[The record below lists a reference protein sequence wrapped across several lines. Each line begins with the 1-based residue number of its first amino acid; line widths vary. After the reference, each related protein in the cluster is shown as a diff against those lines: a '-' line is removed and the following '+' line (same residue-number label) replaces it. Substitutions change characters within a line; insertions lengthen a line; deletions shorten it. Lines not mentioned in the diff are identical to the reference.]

1 MEIPTR
7 VNLMLS
13 KHDNEVLTKTGPD
26 TPMGNLF
33 RRFWMP
39 VLLISEL
46 DERDGDPVRVK
57 ILGEELVAFRDS
69 SGAVG
74 LIDSRCPHR
83 QAELFWGRNEE
94 EGLRCVYHGWKFD
107 REGSCLD
114 MPSELPGSQ
123 FKDKVSITAYPTREW
138 GGFIWAFMGPKE
150 LISNL
155 PEFEFAKVPQDNFF
169 VSKKLQECNWAQS
182 LEGAIDTAH
191 FSFLHMLLE
200 LPDDAPAAWHYMKAD
215 GAPRFTILPT
225 EAGFLIGGARKA
237 GNLESYWRITQFL
250 LPNHSLAPGAE
261 RGQNMNGQTW
271 VPIDDES
278 CWIFCYTW
286 NPDRPITDEE
296 IDVMRSG
303 GSSIHTMTDDNF
315 RPLANTDNDY
325 FIDREAQRKTSF
337 TGISG
342 IANQDTYIQ
351 NSQGVIYDRTKEHLG
366 SSDQAILEFR
376 KMMLQ
381 KVRYLLEGEEPIEAQ
396 NSEAYFVQSGAEIA
410 PREWELKEVTEKRF
424 RRE

>member
-1 MEIPTR
+1 
-7 VNLMLS
+7 MLS
-13 KHDNEVLTKTGPD
+13 KHDNKVLTETGPH
-26 TPMGNLF
+26 TPMGNFF

-46 DERDGDPVRVK
+46 DKSDGDPVRVK

-69 SGAVG
+69 SGDIG
-74 LIDSRCPHR
+74 LIESRCPHR

-94 EGLRCVYHGWKFD
+94 GGLRCVYHGWKFD
-107 REGSCLD
+107 RKGSCLD
-114 MPSELPGSQ
+114 MPSEPLDSQ
-123 FKDKVSITAYPTREW
+123 FKDKVNITAYPTREW
-138 GGFIWAFMGPKE
+138 GGFIWAYMGPEE

-155 PEFEFAKVPQDNFF
+155 PEFEFAKVPEGNFF

-215 GAPRFTILPT
+215 GAPSFTILPT
-225 EAGFLIGGARKA
+225 EAGFVIGGARKA
-237 GNLESYWRITQFL
+237 GNSEAYWRITQFL

-271 VPIDDES
+271 VPIDDKS
-278 CWIFCYTW
+278 CWVFCYTW

-303 GSSIHTMTDDNF
+303 GSSVHTVTDDNF
-315 RPLANTDNDY
+315 RPLANADNDY
-325 FIDREAQRKTSF
+325 LISREAQRSTSF
-337 TGISG
+337 TGITG

-351 NSQGVIYDRTKEHLG
+351 NSQGIIYDRTKEHLG
-366 SSDQAILEFR
+366 ATDQAIIEFR

-410 PREWELKEVTEKRF
+410 PREWKLEEVAEKRF